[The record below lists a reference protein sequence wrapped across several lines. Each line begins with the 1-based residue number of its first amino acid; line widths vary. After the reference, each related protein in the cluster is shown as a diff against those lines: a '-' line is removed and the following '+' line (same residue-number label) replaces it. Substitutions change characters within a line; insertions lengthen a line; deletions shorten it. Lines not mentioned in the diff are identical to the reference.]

1 MSRANRTISPEIVI
15 YYLLARFGGP
25 QGCSH
30 PRGDAIAASQIG
42 DFVPHLNLAI
52 PATIATEG
60 SRVRRTVQ
68 LSIADA
74 GYAAALREA
83 LTSTGAWHVEM
94 VDRPD
99 PAIPCVLVLDE
110 SSFERL
116 SLPLANPERVVLIS
130 QQDPRL
136 LARAWDASIVS
147 VVSRDD
153 SLPTVLLAIMAAAL
167 RVGKIASSALVPA

>member
-1 MSRANRTISPEIVI
+1 M
-15 YYLLARFGGP
+15 
-25 QGCSH
+25 
-30 PRGDAIAASQIG
+30 IG
-42 DFVPHLNLAI
+42 
-52 PATIATEG
+52 
-60 SRVRRTVQ
+60 TVQ

-83 LTSTGAWHVEM
+83 LTRTGPWHVEM

-99 PAIPCVLVLDE
+99 PATPCVLVLDE

-116 SLPLANPERVVLIS
+116 PLPLLNPERVVLIS
-130 QQDPRL
+130 QQDPQL

-147 VVSRDD
+147 VLSTED

-167 RVGKIASSALVPA
+167 RIGKSQARSNSSVNSPKATEASASITPKNLISRPKRCKSR